1 MNTAMLYK
9 NKMHSVETKSQHG
22 ILRAWLTHRTGLS
35 SIGSKGGNELENK
48 AQQVK
53 KYFNT
58 DI

>member
-1 MNTAMLYK
+1 MLYK
-9 NKMHSVETKSQHG
+9 NRIHSVGTKSQHA

-35 SIGSKGGNELENK
+35 SIGSKRGNELEDK
-48 AQQVK
+48 TQQVK